1 MARTIA
7 KDHDAKRGMIL
18 KAAAGVF
25 AKEGYDRASVAQVAQ
40 ACNISKASIY
50 HYYTSKDDLLFGI
63 LNGHL
68 SSLRDVILTLD
79 VTGLAPE
86 EALRAT
92 VRAYLLAYEGADNEH
107 RVQTSGMGHL
117 SPERQSVLR
126 AHQRALVDHLSAI
139 IAALAP
145 EVFRGDT
152 AKLRA
157 ATMSVF
163 GMLNWFYMW
172 NGRAGAKA
180 RQDYADVVTTLTA
193 RGVAGL

>member
-7 KDHDAKRGMIL
+7 KDHDAKRAMIL

-40 ACNISKASIY
+40 ACSISKASIY

-63 LNGHL
+63 LDSHL
-68 SSLRDVILTLD
+68 SSLRDAILTLK
-79 VTGLAPE
+79 VEGLAPE

-107 RVQTSGMGHL
+107 RVQTSGM
-117 SPERQSVLR
+117 
-126 AHQRALVDHLSAI
+126 AHLSAERQAVLRGHQKALVAHLSSI
-139 IAALAP
+139 IASLAP
-145 EVFRGDT
+145 EVFAGN
-152 AKLRA
+152 APKLRA

-180 RQDYADVVTTLTA
+180 RRDYADTVTTLTA
-193 RGVAGL
+193 RGVGGL